1 MILLTQEF
9 QIPITKL
16 LILLYSWDATTLIEE
31 FGKGHPKKIKLSVFK
46 YSLNIIH
53 NFIYKFL

>member
-9 QIPITKL
+9 QIPITKP

-31 FGKGHPKKIKLSVFK
+31 FGKGHPKE
-46 YSLNIIH
+46 N
-53 NFIYKFL
+53 